1 MNWVVHFAPPSPLF
15 LFLTGLQ
22 WSETIW
28 QNKLHVSVV
37 KGLVAAVINKY
48 VQKLCRVIFATAWA
62 SCCCG
67 SFARRG
73 KTFATRKNRRLRIIP
88 FAAANQRLFLFFTW
102 PMRHTR
108 VCREASQGTSCSAIE
123 ITGQF
128 ELCSRF
134 DGSVLHLKDFCAQK
148 SQHQC
153 TNHSKTFHM
162 VWHLLERKTSFFPRC
177 TKWIN
182 KNALVQVSFLTKL
195 STLALQSWM
204 FQLPYISMQYFSFQ
218 YQSEMHITSDNARF

>member
-1 MNWVVHFAPPSPLF
+1 MNWALHFAPPLF
-15 LFLTGLQ
+15 LCFFLTGLQ
-22 WSETIW
+22 WSDTIW

-37 KGLVAAVINKY
+37 KGLVVAVINKY

-73 KTFATRKNRRLRIIP
+73 KTFAARNNRQLRIIP

-102 PMRHTR
+102 PTRHACHE
-108 VCREASQGTSCSAIE
+108 VSQGTSYSALE

-134 DGSVLHLKDFCAQK
+134 ASSFLYLKDFCAQEL
-148 SQHQC
+148 QHQC

-162 VWHLLERKTSFFPRC
+162 VWHLFERKTSFF
-177 TKWIN
+177 
-182 KNALVQVSFLTKL
+182 
-195 STLALQSWM
+195 STS
-204 FQLPYISMQYFSFQ
+204 
-218 YQSEMHITSDNARF
+218 H